1 MADPKFFHRAGPF
14 RLGQLADVAKA
25 ELSQGADPDRLIHDI
40 APLDTADE
48 QQISFLDNKR
58 YLPKLKT
65 SRAAACMVEPPYAD
79 RAPPGMALLL
89 TRKPYR
95 GYALVAQ
102 MFYPRPAVEAG
113 IHPTAVIHPSAQ
125 VSDSAEIGPY
135 VVIEAAADIGARC
148 RIGPHTVIGRGVS
161 VGDNTVIGPHVS
173 LEYCLIGQRC
183 QIHAGVRIGTRG
195 FGFTLDPEG
204 FLDVP
209 QVGRVLVA
217 DGVEIGANSTI
228 DRGAAPDTMIGDGTR
243 IDNLVQLGHNVQ
255 VGRNCILIAQCGIA
269 GSTRLL
275 DYVTVAAQ
283 AGIAGH
289 LTLETGAKVAAKSG
303 VMRDVKAGETVGGIP
318 AIPLRDFFR
327 LVVSWQRQLQEK
339 SDRDE

>member
-1 MADPKFFHRAGPF
+1 MADPRFYRRAGPF
-14 RLGQLADVAKA
+14 RLGELAAQAKA
-25 ELSQGADPDRLIHDI
+25 ELAPGADPDRLIQDVGPLEGATGDQI
-40 APLDTADE
+40 A
-48 QQISFLDNKR
+48 FLDNKR
-58 YLPKLKT
+58 YLPKLGK
-65 SRAAACMVEPPYAD
+65 SQAGACLLEPAYVD
-79 RAPPGMALLL
+79 RAPPGMALLV

-102 MFYPRPAVEAG
+102 LFYPRPVARPG
-113 IHPTAVIHPSAQ
+113 IHPTAAIDPTAQ
-125 VSDSAEIGPY
+125 VARSAEIGPY
-135 VVIEAAADIGARC
+135 AVIEAGAEVGERC
-148 RIGPHTVIGRGVS
+148 RIGPHAVVGPGVR
-161 VGDNTVIGPHVS
+161 VGDDSVLGPHVS
-173 LEYCLIGQRC
+173 LEYCQVGRGC
-183 QIHAGVRIGTRG
+183 QIHAGARIGTRG

-209 QVGRVLVA
+209 QVGRVIVG
-217 DGVEIGANSTI
+217 DGVEIGANTTI
-228 DRGAAPDTMIGDGTR
+228 DRGAAPDTVVGDGTR

-255 VGRNCILIAQCGIA
+255 VGRSCILIAQCGIA
-269 GSTRLL
+269 GSTRLK

-303 VMRDVKAGETVGGIP
+303 VMRDVQAGETVGGIP

-327 LVVSWQRQLQEK
+327 LVVSWHRQLQEK